1 LSNSRLYY
9 INVQTGLI
17 DKIVCELKGA
27 TIEASI
33 LQWVDQAGEKLP
45 SHIVWKRGN
54 ETVQEF
60 RLSSVSIQP
69 QQ

>member
-1 LSNSRLYY
+1 
-9 INVQTGLI
+9 
-17 DKIVCELKGA
+17 LKGA